1 MMPQQMF
8 LACRRLL
15 LSLSLLCA
23 ALLCWISTA
32 HAHQSSTAY
41 LNLAVQPAPA
51 PLQLEYRLAL
61 RDLAFLLPLDQNQDQ
76 QITWQELSSEQAALD
91 QLLQNQILLSAS
103 GTACDLQPRESLLIE
118 QIAGQ
123 TYVVQPLQTDC
134 ARPDLLDY
142 RVLKDLDSNHR
153 LLITTQLVATTEV
166 AAAPTQTQLVAATQV
181 ELSLEQRS
189 LLKTVGQFLLAG
201 LHHLLIGADHVLF
214 LFCILLPAVYQSRSN
229 RRTAWQPVERP
240 ATALRQ
246 VIYVA
251 TAFTLA
257 HSITLTLATLQIVQL
272 PAKWVESVIAGSIV
286 VAALMNLFGTQQR
299 QVSLAFAFGL
309 VHGFGFANVLSDLPL
324 QPLDRLVAL
333 FSFNLGIEL
342 GQLLCILIFM
352 PFALALRHSNFYRL
366 GVFTLGSVL
375 SAIIA
380 LVWMLQRM
388 FEWG

>member
-1 MMPQQMF
+1 MMPQHVF
-8 LACRRLL
+8 LGYRWLL
-15 LSLSLLCA
+15 LSLSLLCGVS
-23 ALLCWISTA
+23 LCWTPTA

-41 LNLAVQPAPA
+41 LNLAVQPESA

-76 QITWQELSSEQAALD
+76 QITWQELSSQQAALD
-91 QLLQNQILLSAS
+91 QLLQEQILLSAS

-153 LLITTQLVATTEV
+153 LLITTQLAATTEA

-181 ELSLEQRS
+181 ELSLDQRS
-189 LLKTVGQFLLAG
+189 LLRTVGQFLLAG

-342 GQLLCILIFM
+342 GQLLCILMFM

-375 SAIIA
+375 AAIIA
-380 LVWMLQRM
+380 LVWMLQRV